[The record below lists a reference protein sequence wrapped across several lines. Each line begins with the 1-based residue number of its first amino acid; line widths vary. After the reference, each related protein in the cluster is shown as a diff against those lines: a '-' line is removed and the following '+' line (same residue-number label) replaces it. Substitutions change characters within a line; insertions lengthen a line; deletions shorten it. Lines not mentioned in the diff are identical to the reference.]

1 MAERIKFL
9 GKCLRHNA
17 RAFLVV
23 SLLALAS
30 GAHGEVLRG
39 FGKVEMLALPEATD
53 GMRLSCESPE
63 RALVLMHKL
72 GQDLS
77 QSATVP
83 VTWQQVRLG
92 NKTVPVLVRQG
103 LGSFLPCVKGNIV
116 TVFTAPA
123 DQAPQ
128 AAFADL
134 ASRLEG
140 ARFFDPNFRYP
151 AYLDKYS
158 RYGIGAW
165 YPSNWHDKIIGDK
178 PNDVD
183 DHFKFARE
191 MDLVLQTNAA
201 GFLLRNLMPK
211 LREYDRPYHFIR
223 WQEWSP
229 QLAMMAPEELTT
241 AGNQF
246 TPMPHYY
253 GQISDGGHR
262 LMGWNNWQQQERMRK
277 FVDDPMLMD
286 WPDPNGEVGPSNED
300 YYWDFSENNR
310 LNFVRFLRDVRGYS
324 LEKLGMAW
332 YGDAKHFASWAD
344 VPIPLNY
351 EFFGWTPGSLQAEPT
366 WRLHPANP
374 KTALQDGL
382 KAGYQLAD
390 FPDENWVQ
398 LPIPGGE
405 LGTIFGRA
413 KKRIWHRG
421 QIEVPEKWLKAKQG
435 GRIYLTAVTFT
446 TAGGP
451 RKPDRVWVNGRELA
465 AWSAAGGSSL
475 VGQFDVTNMLKP
487 GKNTIAYLPA
497 FDNSR
502 AGRGTLR
509 GTFFLTDTP
518 REAYPFSDTHLNA
531 RFVDWREYVPWA
543 IADMLEDTFKAI
555 RGVDPDRFIKMH
567 AYRHKDLSIPLAAR
581 YGCFGHNTGDEAFFR
596 PWDRRFGY
604 VRGIPAS
611 CEPSGSVNTPDHFKR
626 WLGWHCF
633 TGGPNALDYFHNIQS
648 MMYSPCADLW
658 KEYMPYWKLGPRRV
672 LKKPDI
678 ALFWSSRNNGLLP
691 KSLAFNLDLG
701 RGDLLSLGYSYV
713 YVDEST
719 FRDGLVDDYPVVWDT
734 GTAVMD
740 LDTIA
745 RVRNYVENGGTY
757 VMLQDTAR
765 HTSLQG
771 DAWPAE
777 ALTGFRV
784 REVRPMT
791 GTLAIM
797 NEQPLFT
804 RLAGKVFDNRGV
816 SIDYSNYN
824 FADKCL
830 ALEPVADGTTVLAR
844 YDDGAIAMGMRS
856 LGKGRVV
863 VLGSPFWRDSYDE
876 AGVWWPGEK
885 QNEFLEDI
893 LAGLGLKPLA
903 TADTHKVWREHYL
916 ATNGTEEFFFLHNP
930 SKDPVTFSTEWTTLK
945 PAGKLYDP
953 KNGRQIN
960 GEVNGCSVKLSNLS
974 LAPRETLI
982 IATQPRKTP
991 QEALADWSRDLF
1003 KFWRQSEP
1011 GVILERP
1018 ALPLYE
1024 LRLADKLFGKVLTPT
1039 EAEALPTP
1047 PQGTQLGA
1055 CQSPEAF
1062 EDHPDP
1068 ERRCVFHVS
1077 FTTPAEWNA
1086 QDSVKVYI
1094 RGERHVA
1101 GRVDAWL
1108 NGTRIMTQ
1116 AKTRARGYS
1125 ALSGGAEAEISKLL
1139 KRDSDNVLVFTTG
1152 SDGFEGEVDVQ
1163 MRPKPTEQV
1172 QVAGTWQVQRNAD
1185 SGLTQTSLPGKMNGL
1200 YAFTDIE
1207 VPAGWQGDRI
1217 FADLDLEGSYTAFAI
1232 NGKVIF
1238 HPITWYAP
1246 VSYMDITPWVKC
1258 GQTNRLTIITLSAAK
1273 SWQPGELQVNSVSLQ
1288 RVKPRLF
1295 SKHQDN

>member
-1 MAERIKFL
+1 M
-9 GKCLRHNA
+9 GKIPRLVRKLLQRKA
-17 RAFLVV
+17 RALLGI
-23 SLLALAS
+23 SLLALA
-30 GAHGEVLRG
+30 GTAHGAVLRG
-39 FGKVEMLALPEATD
+39 FGKVEAAQLEPAAGG
-53 GMRLSCESPE
+53 GMRFTCESPE

-72 GQDLS
+72 AQDLS
-77 QSATVP
+77 QTATEP
-83 VTWQQVRLG
+83 ATWQQVKLASQ
-92 NKTVPVLVRQG
+92 TVPVLVRQG
-103 LGSFLPCVKGNIV
+103 MGSFLPCVQGNSV
-116 TVFTAPA
+116 TVFTAKA
-123 DQAPQ
+123 ELAPQ
-128 AAFADL
+128 DAFADL
-134 ASRLEG
+134 ADGLAG
-140 ARFFDPNFRYP
+140 ASFYDPDFRYP

-183 DHFKFARE
+183 HHFTFAQD

-201 GFLLRNLMPK
+201 GFILRNLLPK
-211 LREYDRPYHFIR
+211 LREYERPYHFIR

-229 QLAMMAPEELTT
+229 QLALMAPEELTT
-241 AGNQF
+241 PGNQF
-246 TPMPHYY
+246 SPMPHYY

-262 LMGWNNWQQQERMRK
+262 LMGWNNWQLQERMRK

-286 WPDPNGEVGPSNED
+286 WPDPNGEVGPHNED
-300 YYWDFSENNR
+300 FYWDFTENNR
-310 LNFVRFLRDVRGYS
+310 LNFVRYLRDVRGYS
-324 LEKLGMAW
+324 LQELGQAW
-332 YGDAKHFASWAD
+332 HGDASHFTSWGD
-344 VPIPLNY
+344 VPIPMNY
-351 EFFGWTPGSLQAEPT
+351 EFFGWTPDSIQANPT
-366 WRLHPANP
+366 WRLHPVKSKN
-374 KTALQDGL
+374 ALQEGL
-382 KAGYQLAD
+382 EAGYQLAD
-390 FPDENWVQ
+390 FPDEKWVE

-413 KKRIWHRG
+413 KHALWHRG
-421 QIEVPEKWLKAKQG
+421 VIDVPETWLKTKKD

-446 TAGGP
+446 TARGP
-451 RKPDRVWVNGRELA
+451 RNPDRIWLNGQELA

-475 VGQFDVTNMLKP
+475 VGQFDVTGMVRP
-487 GKNTIAYLPA
+487 GRNTIAYLPA
-497 FDNSR
+497 YDNAR
-502 AGRGTLR
+502 AGKGTLR
-509 GTFFLTDTP
+509 GSFFLTDSP
-518 REAYPFSDTHLNA
+518 RDVYPFRDSRLNA

-567 AYRHKDLSIPLAAR
+567 AYRRKDLGIPLAAR

-648 MMYSPCADLW
+648 MMYSDCADLW

-678 ALFWSSRNNGLLP
+678 ALFWSSRNGNLLP
-691 KSLAFNLDLG
+691 GNLAFNFDLG

-719 FRDGLVDDYPVVWDT
+719 FRDGLVDNYPVVWDT
-734 GTAVMD
+734 GTAIMD
-740 LDTIA
+740 PETVA
-745 RVRNYVENGGTY
+745 RVRKYVENGGTY

-765 HTSLQG
+765 HTSTQRN
-771 DAWPAE
+771 AWPAE
-777 ALTGFRV
+777 ELTGFRV

-797 NEQPLFT
+797 NEQPIFT

-816 SIDYSNYN
+816 SIDYSSYNY
-824 FADKCL
+824 ADKCL
-830 ALEPVADGTTVLAR
+830 ALESVAAGTRVLAR
-844 YDDGAIAMGMRS
+844 YDDGAAAIGMRT
-856 LGKGRVV
+856 LGKGRVI
-863 VLGSPFWRDSYDE
+863 VLGSPFWRDSHDD

-903 TADTHKVWREHYL
+903 TADTHQVWREHYL
-916 ATNGTEEFFFLHNP
+916 ALNGTEEFLFLHNP
-930 SKDPVTFSTEWTTLK
+930 SKEPVTFSTEWTTLK

-953 KNGRQIN
+953 KNGQEVK
-960 GEVNGCSVKLSNLS
+960 GEVNGCSVKLANVSLS
-974 LAPRETLI
+974 PRETLI
-982 IATQPRKTP
+982 IATQPEKTP
-991 QEALADWSRDLF
+991 GSAVADWSRELF

-1011 GVILERP
+1011 GEVLERP
-1018 ALPLYE
+1018 DLPLYE
-1024 LRLADKLFGKVLTPT
+1024 LRLADKLHGKVITPE
-1039 EAEALPTP
+1039 EAAALPSI
-1047 PQGTQLGA
+1047 PQGAELGA

-1068 ERRCVFHVS
+1068 DRRCAFHVS
-1077 FTTPAEWNA
+1077 FSTPDTWSP
-1086 QDSVKVYI
+1086 QDSVSLHI

-1101 GRVDAWL
+1101 GPVDAWL

-1116 AKTRARGYS
+1116 AKTRASGYS
-1125 ALSGGAEAEISKLL
+1125 RLSGGAEAEIGKLL
-1139 KRDSDNVLVFTTG
+1139 RRDADNVLVFATG
-1152 SDGFEGEVDVQ
+1152 SNGFEGEVRVER
-1163 MRPKPTEQV
+1163 RPAPVERL
-1172 QVAGTWQVQRNAD
+1172 QVAGTWQVQRDAD
-1185 SGLTQTSLPGKMNGL
+1185 SGLAEIVLPGSMNGL
-1200 YAFTDIE
+1200 YAYTDFV
-1207 VPAGWQGDRI
+1207 VPADWQGDRV
-1217 FADLDLEGSYTAFAI
+1217 FADLDLGGSFTAFAI

-1246 VSYMDITPWVKC
+1246 VTYMDITPWVKC

-1273 SWQPGELQVNSVSLQ
+1273 GWLAGELQVNSVTLQ
-1288 RVKPRLF
+1288 RVKP
-1295 SKHQDN
+1295 